1 MKRNNFFK
9 RCCKVF
15 MEEGITQYLC
25 KKMAGL
31 DIKGNKTMAMSCC
44 MWRKRTEGLGKAACG
59 SYKDGLGIKV
69 DYGSG
74 MVWYE

>member
-1 MKRNNFFK
+1 
-9 RCCKVF
+9 

-44 MWRKRTEGLGKAACG
+44 M
-59 SYKDGLGIKV
+59 
-69 DYGSG
+69 
-74 MVWYE
+74 